1 MFCHEPG
8 AFYPGPVQN
17 ERWAKMNAASI
28 LVGFSLLFLTGCHN
42 KDELALQPYAN
53 IPKGSVI
60 VLQTRGDAKD
70 YTSFPARKFD
80 LILTNECLFE
90 EIRDGAIWV
99 SNSQLGHIGFAG
111 RMVKSIEIK
120 AGETHSQEGS
130 TKL

>member
-1 MFCHEPG
+1 M
-8 AFYPGPVQN
+8 
-17 ERWAKMNAASI
+17 KAAPI
-28 LVGFSLLFLTGCHN
+28 LLSFSLLFLTGCHN

-60 VLQTRGDAKD
+60 VLQTKGNAKD
-70 YTSFPARKFD
+70 YTSFPARNFD
-80 LILTNECLFE
+80 LILTNEFLFE

-99 SNSQLGHIGFAG
+99 SNSQLGRIGFAG

-120 AGETHSQEGS
+120 AGGTRSPERD